1 VRAIHYYRCFAG
13 ILAREALRFVE
24 QRGRFLAALVRPL
37 IWLLIFGMGLRDAL
51 GQTPVAPY
59 GGVVHY
65 AVYLLPGLAAMI
77 QLFAATQN
85 SLSMVYDREMGSMR
99 VLLTSPLPRWYLL
112 ASRLGAGALISIIQ
126 VYAFFL
132 IAALFGFVVPAA
144 GYALAL
150 PALLFSGVMLGA
162 FGLFLSSTIRQ
173 LENFAGVMNFV
184 VFPMFFLSSA
194 LYPLAKLK
202 AASVVLYYAALAN
215 PFTHAVEAIRY
226 ALYGRV
232 DPLSVGATV
241 AALVVFVA
249 LAVYGYDPARALM
262 RRKAGEGL

>member
-1 VRAIHYYRCFAG
+1 MTPLHYLRCFLG
-13 ILAREALRFVE
+13 VLAREALRFVE

-37 IWLLIFGMGLRDAL
+37 IWLLIFGMGLRGAL
-51 GQTPVAPY
+51 GETVVEPY
-59 GGVVHY
+59 GA
-65 AVYLLPGLAAMI
+65 AVPYTVYILPGLAAMT
-77 QLFAATQN
+77 QLFTGMQS
-85 SLSMVYDREMGSMR
+85 SLSMVYDREMGGMR
-99 VLLTSPLPRWYLL
+99 ILLTSPLPRWYLL
-112 ASRLGAGALISIIQ
+112 ASKLAAGALVSLLQ

-132 IAALFGFVVPAA
+132 IASAFGFTASPA

-150 PALLFSGVMLGA
+150 PVIFLSGLMLGS

-202 AASVVLYYAALAN
+202 AASAVLYYAALAN
-215 PFTHAVEAIRY
+215 PFTHAVEAIRF
-226 ALYGRV
+226 ALLGRI
-232 DPLSVGATV
+232 DPLSTGVTA
-241 AALVVFVA
+241 AALAAFVA

-262 RRKAGEGL
+262 KRKAAEGL